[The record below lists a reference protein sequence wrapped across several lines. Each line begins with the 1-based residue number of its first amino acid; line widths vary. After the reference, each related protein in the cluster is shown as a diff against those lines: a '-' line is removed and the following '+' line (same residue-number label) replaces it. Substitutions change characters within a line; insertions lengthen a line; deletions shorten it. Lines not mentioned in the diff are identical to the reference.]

1 MLKCDQ
7 LPPLI
12 LCNNFV
18 LSSTLL
24 TIGLVRS
31 SFTMT
36 NMNTAPIND
45 TTPPTASTAAYL
57 SKTNK
62 MTDPPSAAMIW
73 GTQSAKF
80 SVAKNSPNVPNQ
92 FIIQ

>member
-1 MLKCDQ
+1 M
-7 LPPLI
+7 I
-12 LCNNFV
+12 
-18 LSSTLL
+18 
-24 TIGLVRS
+24 
-31 SFTMT
+31 

-62 MTDPPSAAMIW
+62 MTDPPSAAMIC

-80 SVAKNSPNVPNQ
+80 SVAKNSPSTKSVNYTIGWRKLPLSAVP
-92 FIIQ
+92 